1 MLGLRRFVVLPSVA
15 CFGIA
20 VLVLTIGLG
29 GCASTVSSQAAGV
42 GGPTPLD
49 AEGGP
54 AQVEPVRDV
63 RQVPDDP
70 AEPFS
75 ANFPVWLSGGRDPA
89 LSTAAHADAIIA
101 AAITAHE
108 MRKP

>member
-49 AEGGP
+49 A
-54 AQVEPVRDV
+54 VRDG
-63 RQVPDDP
+63 RQIPDDP

-75 ANFPVWLSGGRDPA
+75 ANFPVWLSCGRDPA
-89 LSTAAHADAIIA
+89 LTTAAHADAIIA